1 VVTWLVCR
9 NLLAACTAAQS
20 GKPAFKTCL
29 NVSHH
34 PPSAWFHLSCTHHS
48 PMRLQV
54 ESLGFE
60 SPGLAQL
67 ECNAEAKIRLANV
80 LFAVLSR
87 FRTLAKDKR
96 DQDDV
101 LHRTLND
108 VTLLRSRV
116 ERYREDA
123 EKEAQVCTLRST
135 TCALRSCFVAH

>member
-1 VVTWLVCR
+1 
-9 NLLAACTAAQS
+9 
-20 GKPAFKTCL
+20 
-29 NVSHH
+29 
-34 PPSAWFHLSCTHHS
+34 
-48 PMRLQV
+48 MRLQV